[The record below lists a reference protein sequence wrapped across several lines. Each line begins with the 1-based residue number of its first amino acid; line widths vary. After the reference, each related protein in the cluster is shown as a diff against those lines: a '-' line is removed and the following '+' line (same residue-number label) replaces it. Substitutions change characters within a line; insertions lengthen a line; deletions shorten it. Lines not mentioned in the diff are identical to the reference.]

1 MIFNE
6 LTEDNFQLF
15 AIKNYENPQAVTKED
30 FDKDLNHF
38 KYIKRLLKR
47 YKNTGQLKTHLLLN
61 HFIILYNI
69 FGEAATPMLFF
80 KIEQDLWS
88 SMITVVM
95 FLGKLPE
102 YPKSQIHDI
111 QVDLTCLKELYS
123 IYNEKDNTRKG
134 NKSR

>member
-1 MIFNE
+1 MIFTE
-6 LTEDNFQLF
+6 LTEDNFLLF

-47 YKNTGQLKTHLLLN
+47 YKNTGELKVHLLIN

-80 KIEQDLWS
+80 KIEEDLWP
-88 SMITVVM
+88 SMKTFVL
-95 FLGKLPE
+95 FLNKLPD
-102 YPKSQIHDI
+102 YPKCSFHDV
-111 QVDLTCLKELYS
+111 QVDLNCLKQLNAVVNA
-123 IYNEKDNTRKG
+123 NEST
-134 NKSR
+134 

>member
-6 LTEDNFQLF
+6 LNEDNFLLF

-30 FDKDLNHF
+30 FERDLNHF

-47 YKNTGQLKTHLLLN
+47 YKREGELKTHLLLN

-80 KIEQDLWS
+80 KIEKELWS
-88 SMITVVM
+88 SLKSFII
-95 FLGKLPE
+95 FLNRLPE
-102 YPKSQIHDI
+102 YPKSGIHDI
-111 QVDLTCLKELYS
+111 QVDLFCLKELNK
-123 IYNEKDNTRKG
+123 IYNGKEED
-134 NKSR
+134 